1 MITGVAIA
9 SLSAAGAYAQTT
21 GTPSAVSGS
30 SAPSDSTNVQE
41 FVVTGSRIPQPN
53 LTSISPVTAVTSQEL
68 KISGTTRVEDLIN
81 QLPQVIADQGGGIS
95 NGASGTATVSLRDLG
110 PSRTLVLIDGT
121 RLGPGDP
128 GTPYADLNFI
138 PAALIDRIDV
148 LTGGASATYGS
159 DAVAGVVN
167 FVMKKDFEGVQID
180 INSGLY
186 QHDNG
191 NAGLQADNQALG
203 YNAPKG
209 SIADGQTWDVA
220 ITMGASSPD
229 GKGNVEGYLDY
240 RHIDAV
246 AESQRDY
253 SNCNLHLNDAL
264 NGFACGGSATAANA
278 NFFAYNADF
287 SQGAQYSL
295 NPNSGK
301 NATLSPYTGANS
313 QLYNFAPLN
322 YFQRNDERYSGG
334 FFGHYEVAPHIT
346 AYASFM
352 FMNDHTDA
360 QIGPSGDF
368 GTTAPIPCN
377 NPLLS
382 ADEIQ
387 KLCVG
392 LGYST
397 PANPTSGVAQ
407 NVFIL
412 RRNVEG
418 GGRVDDITHTDYR
431 VQIGLKGDLDPN
443 WHFDVYGQYYQAAV
457 QNIEQG
463 YFSNSR
469 LAQAL
474 DAVPGTPGSPNSVVG
489 PGGTAVCANPANGC
503 VPYDP
508 FQVGGV
514 TPAMLKFLEVPG
526 SSTGKT
532 TEQVVS
538 GSITGDL
545 GAYGMK
551 SPWAHDGLALNI
563 GGEYR
568 REFLE
573 SSPDFEEQDGDLAG
587 AGGKATPISGAF
599 DVKEFFTELRV
610 PIVQDVNFIKDLS
623 FDGGYRFSH
632 YSEAGN
638 TDAYKF
644 GADWAINDD
653 IRIRGGFNRAVR
665 APNIDEL
672 YGPQNVELDGTTDN
686 CSGSTPVF
694 TQAQCARTGVSA
706 SQYGHINPNPASQ
719 YNGLV
724 GGNPD
729 LKPETAD
736 TYTIGT
742 VITPKNLIPGMSFS
756 ADYFDIKITNVIQSY
771 GENNIIDDCAETGN
785 PTYCSLI
792 HRAPGSGT
800 LWLTNTGYVVDTL
813 QNLGFIKTS
822 GVDFTFDYRTK
833 FSDWHLPEWG
843 GLALGFLGTYTRDY
857 EVQGALGTAPL
868 FCVSKYG
875 PTCQGTSTPQSGPL
889 PAFKAKTRLTWTTP
903 WTGFSA
909 SVDWRYIGPSDVD
922 TGAQDTADSHINA
935 YNYVDLEASWHFK
948 DRYTVRVGC
957 NNITDLQPPII
968 GSGELPGVV
977 GNANTYSQIYDV
989 LGRYLFMGLTADF

>member
-9 SLSAAGAYAQTT
+9 TLAGGAFAQTT
-21 GTPSAVSGS
+21 GTPSAVVG
-30 SAPSDSTNVQE
+30 ANGPSDTTNVQE

-53 LTSISPVTAVTSQEL
+53 LTSISPVTAVSSQEL
-68 KISGTTRVEDLIN
+68 KISGTSRVEDLIN

-110 PSRTLVLIDGT
+110 ANRTLVLIDGT

-128 GTPYADLNFI
+128 GLPVADLNFI
-138 PAALIDRIDV
+138 PAALIDRVDV

-191 NAGLQADNQALG
+191 NAGAQAANKALG
-203 YNAPKG
+203 YNAPSG
-209 SIADGQTWDVA
+209 SIADGQTWDIAV
-220 ITMGASSPD
+220 TMGASSPD

-246 AESQRDY
+246 AQSQRDY
-253 SNCNLHLNDAL
+253 SNCNLHVVGT
-264 NGFACGGSATAANA
+264 GFQCGGSAIAANS

-287 SQGAQYSL
+287 SQGAAYSL
-295 NPNSGK
+295 NPRSGK
-301 NATLSPYTGANS
+301 NATLDPFTSANN

-334 FFGHYEVAPHIT
+334 FFGHYEVAPHVT

-368 GTTAPIPCN
+368 GTTASIPCN

-382 ADEIQ
+382 ADEVQ
-387 KLCVG
+387 KLCVD
-392 LGYST
+392 LGYSKPAT
-397 PANPTSGVAQ
+397 PTDGTAT

-418 GGRVDDITHTDYR
+418 GGRVADITHTDYR
-431 VQIGLKGDLDPN
+431 VQIGLKGDIDPN
-443 WHFDVYGQYYQAAV
+443 WHFDVYGQYYQAAT
-457 QNIEQG
+457 QSIQQD
-463 YFSNSR
+463 YFSNAR
-469 LAQAL
+469 IAQAL
-474 DAVPGTPGSPNSVVG
+474 DAVPG
-489 PGGTAVCANPANGC
+489 PGGKAVCADPSNGC
-503 VPYDP
+503 VPYNP

-514 TPAMLKFLEVPG
+514 TQDQLNFLQVPG

-545 GAYGMK
+545 GAYGIK
-551 SPWAHDGLALNI
+551 SPWTHEGVALNV

-573 SSPDFEEQDGDLAG
+573 SSPDAEEQAGDLAG
-587 AGGKATPISGAF
+587 SGGATLPISGAF
-599 DVKEFFTELRV
+599 DVKEFFAELRV
-610 PIVQDVNFIKDLS
+610 PLVQDVTFIKDLN
-623 FDGGYRFSH
+623 FDGGYRYSK
-632 YSEAGN
+632 YSEAGS
-638 TDAYKF
+638 TSAYKI
-644 GADWAINDD
+644 GGEWAINDD

-665 APNIDEL
+665 APNVDEL
-672 YGPQNVELDGTTDN
+672 FAPRNIVLDGTTDN
-686 CSGSTPVF
+686 CSGTTPVY
-694 TQAQCARTGVSA
+694 TQAQCANTGVSA
-706 SQYGHINPNPASQ
+706 AQYGHIAANPANQ
-719 YNGLV
+719 FNGLT
-724 GGNPD
+724 GGNPN
-729 LKPETAD
+729 LKPETAK
-736 TYTIGT
+736 TYTIGA
-742 VITPKNLIPGMSFS
+742 VITPKDLIPGMSFS
-756 ADYFDIKITNVIQSY
+756 ADYFNIKIDNVIQSY
-771 GENNIIDDCAETGN
+771 GEDNIIDDCALTGN
-785 PTYCSLI
+785 STYCSLI

-800 LWLTNTGYVVDTL
+800 LWLTQTGYVTDTL

-833 FSDWHLPEWG
+833 FSDMHLPEWG
-843 GLALGFLGTYTRDY
+843 GLGLSFLGTYTRDY
-857 EVQGALGTAPL
+857 EVQGALGTTPL

-922 TGAQDTADSHINA
+922 TGAQDTPDSHINA

-968 GSGELPGVV
+968 GSAELPGVV
-977 GNANTYSQIYDV
+977 GNGNTYSQVYDV

>member
-9 SLSAAGAYAQTT
+9 TLAAGAYAQTT
-21 GTPSAVSGS
+21 GTPSAVAGA
-30 SAPSDSTNVQE
+30 APSDTTQVQE

-53 LTSISPVTAVTSQEL
+53 LTSISPVTAVSGQEL
-68 KISGTTRVEDLIN
+68 KISGTSRVEDLIN

-95 NGASGTATVSLRDLG
+95 NGATGTATVSLRDLG
-110 PSRTLVLIDGT
+110 PNRTLVLIDGT

-128 GTPYADLNFI
+128 ALPVADLNFI
-138 PAALIDRIDV
+138 PAALIDRVDV

-167 FVMKKDFEGVQID
+167 FIMKKDFEGVQVD
-180 INSGLY
+180 INSGFY

-191 NAGLQADNQALG
+191 NGALQADNKALG

-209 SIADGQTWDVA
+209 SIVDGQTWDIA

-240 RHIDAV
+240 RHIAPV
-246 AESQRDY
+246 AQSQRDF
-253 SNCNLHLNDAL
+253 SNCNLHVAGQ
-264 NGFACGGSATAANA
+264 GFACGGSATAANA

-287 SQGAQYSL
+287 SNGAAYSL

-301 NATLSPYTGANS
+301 NATLNPFTSANN

-368 GTTAPIPCN
+368 GTSASIPCN

-382 ADEIQ
+382 ADEVQ
-387 KLCVG
+387 KLCVN

-397 PANPTSGVAQ
+397 PADPKNGTAT

-412 RRNVEG
+412 RRNTEG
-418 GGRVDDITHTDYR
+418 GGRIADITHTDYR
-431 VQIGLKGDLDPN
+431 AQIGLKGDLDAN
-443 WHFDVYGQYYQAAV
+443 WHFDVYGQYYQAATTSI
-457 QNIEQG
+457 QQA

-469 LAQAL
+469 IRQAL
-474 DAVPGTPGSPNSVVG
+474 DAVPGPD
-489 PGGTAVCANPANGC
+489 GTAVCADPSNGC
-503 VPYDP
+503 VPYNP

-514 TPAMLKFLEVPG
+514 TPAQLAFLQVPG

-545 GAYGMK
+545 GAYGIK
-551 SPWAHDGLALNI
+551 SPLAHDGAGLNI

-573 SSPDFEEQDGDLAG
+573 SSPDAAEQSGDLAG
-587 AGGKATPISGAF
+587 SGGKTLPISGAF
-599 DVKEFFTELRV
+599 DVKEFFAELRV
-610 PIVQDVNFIKDLS
+610 PIVQDVAFFKELN
-623 FDGGYRFSH
+623 FDGGYRYSK
-632 YSEAGN
+632 YSEAGSTN
-638 TDAYKF
+638 AYKL
-644 GADWAINDD
+644 GADWAINDE
-653 IRIRGGFNRAVR
+653 IRIRGGYNRAVR
-665 APNIDEL
+665 APNVDEL
-672 YGPQNVELDGTTDN
+672 FAPQNIVLDGTTDN
-686 CSGSTPVF
+686 CSGTTPVY
-694 TQAQCARTGVSA
+694 TQAQCANTGVSA
-706 SQYGHINPNPASQ
+706 AQYGHIAGNAANQ
-719 YNGLV
+719 FNGLT
-724 GGNPD
+724 GGNPN
-729 LKPETAD
+729 LKPETAK
-736 TYTIGT
+736 TFTVGA
-742 VITPKNLIPGMSFS
+742 VITPKNVIPGLSFS
-756 ADYFDIKITNVIQSY
+756 ADYFNIKIDNVIQSY
-771 GENNIIDDCAETGN
+771 GEDNIIDDCALTGN
-785 PTYCSLI
+785 ATYCSLI

-800 LWLTNTGYVVDTL
+800 LWLSTNGYVVDTL
-813 QNLGFIKTS
+813 QNLGYIKTS

-833 FSDWHLPEWG
+833 FSDMHLPDWG
-843 GLALGFLGTYTRDY
+843 GLGLSFLGTYTRNY
-857 EVQGALGTAPL
+857 EEQGALGTAPL
-868 FCVSKYG
+868 SCVSKFG

-903 WTGFSA
+903 WNGLSA

-922 TGAQDTADSHINA
+922 TGAQNTPDSHINA
-935 YNYVDLEASWHFK
+935 FNYVDLEASWHFK
-948 DRYTVRVGC
+948 DRYTIRVGC
-957 NNITDLQPPII
+957 NNITDLEPPII
-968 GSGELPGVV
+968 GSKELPGVV
-977 GNANTYSQIYDV
+977 GNGNTYAQIYDV
-989 LGRYLFMGLTADF
+989 LGRYLFMGVTADF